1 MLIILINSKND
12 LDQRL
17 TQLRREVLARGYDRH
32 PSLLHN
38 VSELPAELQSPAVT
52 NLVKAKALETIMAF
66 PAQIQHGWKYVP
78 KQALLF
84 TSTEVIHLMASIWPD
99 QEPQITS
106 VNGRD
111 LMYMRVSLLLLYGS
125 LEIIAHG
132 SDTLDQISMEFNT
145 VAWYRMSEQLDK
157 VLQASKAT
165 PCKQFENIIISANIR
180 QDIKKLP
187 FKFSNS
193 VYMFGQLPGE
203 ELEELVFQ
211 PAINKRWLIL
221 GRRPLISNTVLL
233 LTTNFMMVIQ
243 EDPSVKLGWIITYIP
258 RSNITRIQNQ
268 PGSLWNEL
276 TIQLDREKQTKE
288 YKLALKDEVTQAWGE
303 KWIGH
308 SGQWIDL
315 PAEVKKQV

>member
-1 MLIILINSKND
+1 MINSKND

-17 TQLRREVLARGYDRH
+17 TQLRREVLVRGYDRH

-38 VSELPAELQSPAVT
+38 VSGLPVELQSPAVT
-52 NLVKAKALETIMAF
+52 NLVSAKALETIIAF
-66 PAQIQHGWKYVP
+66 PAQIQHGWKFVP

-84 TSTEVIHLMASIWPD
+84 TTTEVIHLLASIWPD

-111 LMYMRVSLLLLYGS
+111 LMYMRVSLLLLYGF
-125 LEIIAHG
+125 LEIVAQG
-132 SDTLDQISMEFNT
+132 ADMPTQINIEFNT
-145 VAWYRMSEQLDK
+145 VAWYRISQPLEKIL
-157 VLQASKAT
+157 LASKGT

-193 VYMFGQLPGE
+193 VYMYGQLPGE

-243 EDPSVKLGWIITYIP
+243 EDPHVKLGWIITYIP
-258 RSNITRIQNQ
+258 RSNITRLHNQ
-268 PGSLWNEL
+268 PCRLWNEL
-276 TIQLDREKQTKE
+276 TIQLDREEQTKE
-288 YKLALKDEVTQAWGE
+288 YKLLLKDEITQAWRE

-315 PAEVKKQV
+315 PAEIKKQV